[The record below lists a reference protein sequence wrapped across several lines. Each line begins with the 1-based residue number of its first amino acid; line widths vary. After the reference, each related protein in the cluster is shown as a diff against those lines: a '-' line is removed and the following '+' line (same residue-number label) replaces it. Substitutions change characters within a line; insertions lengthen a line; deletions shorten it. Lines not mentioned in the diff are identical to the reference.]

1 MNSYRTLTATLLSMA
16 IVALAGV
23 GKGAEPLKHD
33 TNKNEAARNA
43 LDNAAAGNWQEVF
56 FDSGTENWQTKWFKD
71 GEVATVE
78 NTPEGVV
85 LRAGPEW
92 GNGKHHMVLWTKDS
106 FEGDL
111 KIDFEYTRLDTA
123 ARGANILYVQASGSG
138 DGAYKKDI
146 SEWKELRTTP
156 AMSLY
161 FNNMH
166 TYHISYAAEPGTDR
180 EYIRAR
186 RYMPGGSGVAGLEI
200 TELEPDYFC
209 GNLGLFKTGV
219 PHRITVVKK
228 AKGLFMRIKN
238 GDGAH
243 YFHWENDTFPPIT
256 AGRIGLRLMFS
267 RAARYKDFRV
277 HKSLSDSETAN

>member
-1 MNSYRTLTATLLSMA
+1 M
-16 IVALAGV
+16 
-23 GKGAEPLKHD
+23 EHD
-33 TNKNEAARNA
+33 TNKNEPARNA
-43 LDNAAAGNWQEVF
+43 LVNAAAGNWQVVLDDPGAE
-56 FDSGTENWQTKWFKD
+56 DWQEKWFMD

-78 NTPEGVV
+78 NTPDGMV

-123 ARGANILYVQASGSG
+123 ERGANIIYVQATGSG
-138 DGAYKKDI
+138 EGKFKKDI
-146 SEWKELRTTP
+146 VEWRDLRKVA

-166 TYHISYAAEPGTDR
+166 TYHISYAAWPGTDK

-186 RYMPGGSGVAGLEI
+186 RYMPGGTGVEGLEN
-200 TELEPDYFC
+200 TDLEPDYFC
-209 GNLGLFKTGV
+209 GELGLFKTGV
-219 PHRITVVKK
+219 PHRITVIKK
-228 AKGLFMRIKN
+228 AKALFMRVEN
-238 GDGAH
+238 ADGAH
-243 YFHWENDTFPPIT
+243 YFHWNNDKFPPIT
-256 AGRIGLRLMFS
+256 EGRIGLRLMFS

-277 HKSLSDSETAN
+277 SNLE